1 MSMFSKIDDMYIP
14 KFPITGKYLLE
25 KGIKSGKKMGMAIKE
40 IEKKWI
46 DNNFSLNNDELN
58 K

>member
-1 MSMFSKIDDMYIP
+1 MS
-14 KFPITGKYLLE
+14 E
-25 KGIKSGKKMGMAIKE
+25 EIKKLPVAERVGKKMGMAIKE

-58 K
+58 KLINQFK